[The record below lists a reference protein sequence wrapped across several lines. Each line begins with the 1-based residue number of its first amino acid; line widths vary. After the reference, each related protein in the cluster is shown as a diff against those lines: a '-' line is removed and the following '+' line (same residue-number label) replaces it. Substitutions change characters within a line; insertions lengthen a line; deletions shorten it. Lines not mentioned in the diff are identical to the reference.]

1 MSKSLKTM
9 LDALASAAG
18 QFNPDEVGRVSGE
31 IVQHID
37 DNIAK
42 HPTGFV
48 NALKQAVD
56 TFDQESAGLLCDKL
70 VVHLGSRSRPYPFK
84 QSKAILNI
92 LRRKRYFNLIVKVA
106 DILIQTRQDDPNIQ
120 RQYAQALIDQ
130 GNLTAGLEVLIG
142 LKQECKEAKNTSEL
156 AEAMGLI
163 GRAHKQLYMDASSGK
178 KPGALM
184 REHLAESINSY
195 FEVYKKDKTKTWHG
209 VNSVALL
216 ARAKRDKVSLDN
228 GLPKPEVL
236 GKKVLKTVESID
248 KPTMWDFAT
257 AAEACLATGD
267 YSKALEWIAKYT
279 DPSNK
284 YADAFEYASTL
295 RQFEEVWQLDDGN
308 EDQERILH
316 LLRSAL
322 LTAEGGHVEIANQSH
337 QLASVKDLK
346 SDDEY
351 EKILG
356 KDRYK
361 SFKWYLTGL
370 ERAAGVAQICDQSG
384 NGIGTGF
391 LLRGQ
396 DIHEKFKDKPWL
408 LITNAHVI
416 SDNPV
421 EQNDIP
427 GSLHPDE
434 VKVRFE
440 ASGTKEEFELDT
452 VLFSSPRNE
461 LDCTI
466 LSFSASTN
474 ELNNITPF
482 ELSQRMPLKGKNQ
495 RVYIIG
501 HPKGGNLSFSI
512 DDNLLLDHKEPKIHY
527 RTPTEGGSSGS
538 PVFNQ
543 NWKLIALHHSGG
555 FKVKKLNGEN
565 DTYAA
570 NEGLWI
576 KSILAAVDAE
586 LSISV

>member
-1 MSKSLKTM
+1 MNKSLKTM
-9 LDALASAAG
+9 LDALAKAAG
-18 QFNPDEVGRVSGE
+18 QFNTDEVGRVSGE

-37 DNIAK
+37 ENIAK

-48 NALKQAVD
+48 NALKQAVNML
-56 TFDQESAGLLCDKL
+56 DQETASLLCEKL
-70 VVHLGSRSRPYPFK
+70 VVHLRSRSRPYPFK
-84 QSKAILNI
+84 QSKQILST
-92 LRRKRYFNLIVKVA
+92 LRRKRYFDLIVKVA
-106 DILIQTRQDDPNIQ
+106 DILIQTKQDDPNIQ
-120 RQYAQALIDQ
+120 KQYAQALIDL
-130 GNLTAGLEVLIG
+130 GNLTAGLEVLTG
-142 LKQECKEAKNTSEL
+142 LKQECKEAKNDSEL

-163 GRAHKQLYMDASSGK
+163 GRTHKQLYMDASAGK
-178 KPGALM
+178 KPGGLI

-195 FEVYKKDKTKTWHG
+195 LEVYKKDKTKTWHG

-216 ARAKRDKVSLDN
+216 ARAKRDKISLAN
-228 GLPKPEVL
+228 GLPKPEAL
-236 GKKVLKTVESID
+236 AKKVLKTVESID
-248 KPTMWDFAT
+248 KPSMWDFAT
-257 AAEACLATGD
+257 AAEACLATGE
-267 YSKALEWIAKYT
+267 YENALEWIAKYT
-279 DPSNK
+279 DPSNQ

-308 EDQERILH
+308 EEQTRILN

-322 LTAEGGHVEIANQSH
+322 LTAEGGHLEIENPSH
-337 QLASVKDLK
+337 QLASVKDLQ
-346 SDDEY
+346 SDEEY
-351 EKILG
+351 EKVLG

-361 SFKWYLTGL
+361 SFKWYLAGL
-370 ERAAGVAQICDQSG
+370 ERAAGVAQICDQFG

-391 LLRGQ
+391 LLRGE

-427 GSLHPDE
+427 GSLHPDD

-440 ASGTKEEFELDT
+440 ASGTKEEFELDS
-452 VLFSSPRNE
+452 VLYSSPRNK

-466 LSFSASTN
+466 LSFSTATN
-474 ELNNITPF
+474 ELKNIVPF
-482 ELSQRMPLKGKNQ
+482 DISQRMPLKGKNQ

-512 DDNLLLDHKEPKIHY
+512 DDNLLLDHKEPKVHY
-527 RTPTEGGSSGS
+527 RAPTEGGSSGS

-555 FKVKKLNGEN
+555 FKVKKLNGEQG
-565 DTYAA
+565 TYAA
-570 NEGLWI
+570 NEGLWM
-576 KSILAAVDAE
+576 KSILEAVDNE
-586 LSISV
+586 LSSSV